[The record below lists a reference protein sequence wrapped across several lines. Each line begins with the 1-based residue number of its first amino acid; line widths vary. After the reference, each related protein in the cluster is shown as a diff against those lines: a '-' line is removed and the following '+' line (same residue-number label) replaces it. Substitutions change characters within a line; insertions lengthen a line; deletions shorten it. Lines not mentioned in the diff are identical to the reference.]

1 MQLDK
6 FRSWKLSFLKFS
18 SFEAKLFVFFKLFL
32 LGKKGAFCRAY
43 WNWYHM
49 WHTWVYFHRK
59 AAHCSTSV
67 IASVQNNLIFW
78 IPHAN
83 KAFYFPQSFPLQQH
97 QLFCSNQLCF
107 YPISSPF
114 FFGWILSRVTSTF
127 QWTLPLDWLNSKT
140 KAGKTHLNLSWKFA
154 ETQNANKKLGKHFR
168 FGCEKACGF
177 WLAYGKWW

>member
-1 MQLDK
+1 
-6 FRSWKLSFLKFS
+6 
-18 SFEAKLFVFFKLFL
+18 
-32 LGKKGAFCRAY
+32 
-43 WNWYHM
+43 M

-114 FFGWILSRVTSTF
+114 FFRMDTF
-127 QWTLPLDWLNSKT
+127 TDDFNFSMNSSIRLIKFEN
-140 KAGKTHLNLSWKFA
+140 KSWKNTSENLLKHKMRTKSLENIFVSDA
-154 ETQNANKKLGKHFR
+154 KKLADFDWHMESDDRLK
-168 FGCEKACGF
+168 GF
-177 WLAYGKWW
+177 VKTMKGQKKQCLPMNFNKLSTSQATTAFNCRLIYDLASIY